1 MFVDAQRSIFLNV
14 FWTPKVLP
22 SVIGFVLSAFQ
33 STLEIDRK
41 GHSEKDQHQKSSA
54 PPHSTMREIV
64 VTCIC
69 SASVLHFICSWT
81 TVVLTLRHMTPRQ
94 CRGTLIGPANLT
106 RHSLQMSAHM
116 ADSAN
121 PEILNLWLQFGHGCL
136 AESAAHRARAR
147 HWVTC
152 GKEPVCQ

>member
-1 MFVDAQRSIFLNV
+1 MHSKALLRLAEQDILKRSTSEEFSP
-14 FWTPKVLP
+14 T
-22 SVIGFVLSAFQ
+22 
-33 STLEIDRK
+33 TLDHEGDC
-41 GHSEKDQHQKSSA
+41 GDTHLQCHSLQENA
-54 PPHSTMREIV
+54 
-64 VTCIC
+64 
-69 SASVLHFICSWT
+69 VLHFICSWT

-136 AESAAHRARAR
+136 AESAAHRACAR